1 MNALDFQAIND
12 TAADAGVLRFI
23 TAGSVDDGKSTLI
36 GRLLFDS
43 KGLLRDQVAALS
55 KGKGARSAQDGEIDL
70 ALVTDGLES
79 EREQGITIDVAYR
92 YFATPRRTFVIADA
106 PGHEQ
111 YTRNMVT
118 AASNAEVAVILIDAS
133 RIAGKGLKAQ
143 TRRHATIAKLMGLK
157 IIVAINKMDL
167 LGWSKAAYDEIREN
181 FDRVA
186 RTLGIEDPIYVPMA
200 AVHGDNVARRSPH
213 TPWYEGPPL
222 LEILEMIEARRSDD
236 GAVRLPVQ
244 RVLRTA
250 DGLRAYAGRLESGA
264 LRPGDEVLAM
274 PSGQSA
280 FVQSIRTYDGNLSA
294 AVAGQSVSVVLD
306 RDLDLGRG
314 DTLTSTEAKAA
325 KALVADL
332 CWLDEQP
339 WEKGRRY
346 LLKQG
351 TRTTQ
356 ALIDGIVFV
365 REMTEL
371 SEVGEASGLKLNDVA
386 SVRIKM
392 RDPVL
397 ADLYNERPATGAF
410 VLIDPVSNQTAA
422 AGMIRE
428 AA

>member
-1 MNALDFQAIND
+1 MAPP
-12 TAADAGVLRFI
+12 ADIFEGVPDVLRFI

-43 KGLLRDQVAALS
+43 KGLLRDQVAALTRAH
-55 KGKGARSAQDGEIDL
+55 GAQSTTQDGDIDL

-92 YFATPRRTFVIADA
+92 YFATPRRSFVIADA

-118 AASNAEVAVILIDAS
+118 AASNAEVAIILIDAS

-157 IIVAINKMDL
+157 VIVAINKMDL
-167 LGWSKAAYDEIREN
+167 TGWSRAVYDEIREN
-181 FDRVA
+181 FSRVA

-200 AVHGDNVARRSPH
+200 AKHGDNVARPSPH

-222 LEILEMIEARRSDD
+222 LELLETLDVTRGQTSAFRF
-236 GAVRLPVQ
+236 PVQ

-250 DGLRAYAGRLESGA
+250 QGTRAYAGRVESGV
-264 LRPGDEVLAM
+264 LRPGDEVVAM
-274 PSGQSA
+274 PSGKTA
-280 FVQSIRTYDGNLSA
+280 IVESIRSYDGAHAQVNE
-294 AVAGQSVSVVLD
+294 GQSVSIVLD
-306 RDLDLGRG
+306 RDLDVGRG
-314 DTLTSTEAKAA
+314 DTLASAEAQAA
-325 KALVADL
+325 KAITADL
-332 CWLDEQP
+332 CWLDETP
-339 WEKGRRY
+339 WEQGRRY
-346 LLKQG
+346 LLRQA

-371 SEVGEASGLKLNDVA
+371 AEVSEATGLKLNDIA
-386 SVRIKM
+386 SVRIKT
-392 RDPVL
+392 RDPIL
-397 ADLYNERPATGAF
+397 ADLYGDRPATGAF
-410 VLIDPVSNQTAA
+410 VLIDPASNQTAA

>member
-1 MNALDFQAIND
+1 MSAIDFPRIGED
-12 TAADAGVLRFI
+12 ADVLRFI

-43 KGLLRDQVAALS
+43 KGLLRDQVASLS
-55 KGKGARSAQDGEIDL
+55 RSRTGEPVEMDL
-70 ALVTDGLES
+70 SLVTDGLES

-92 YFATPRRTFVIADA
+92 YFATPQRSFVIADA

-118 AASNAEVAVILIDAS
+118 AASNAEAAIILIDAS
-133 RIAGKGLKAQ
+133 RIAGKELKAQ

-157 IIVAINKMDL
+157 VIVAINKMDL
-167 LGWSKAAYDEIREN
+167 TGWSQEAFEEIREG
-181 FDRVA
+181 FARVA
-186 RTLGIEDPIYVPMA
+186 RTLGIVDAIYVPISA
-200 AVHGDNVARRSPH
+200 KNGDNVARQSQN

-222 LEILEMIEARRSDD
+222 LEILQGIDASRSD
-236 GAVRLPVQ
+236 GGVFRMPVQ
-244 RVLRTA
+244 RVLRMPGGA
-250 DGLRAYAGRLESGA
+250 RAYAGRVESGVV
-264 LRPGDEVLAM
+264 RPGDEIVVM
-274 PSGQSA
+274 PSGQTA
-280 FVQSIRTYDGNLSA
+280 AVEAIRTFDGVLPA
-294 AVAGQSVSVVLD
+294 AGEGRSISIVLD
-306 RDLDLGRG
+306 RDVDVGRG
-314 DTLTSTEAKAA
+314 DTLASGEAASA
-325 KALVADL
+325 RAVVADL

-356 ALIDGIVFV
+356 ALIEDIVFV

-371 SEVGEASGLKLNDVA
+371 SEVSEASGLKLNDIA
-386 SVRIKM
+386 SVRIKT
-392 RDPVL
+392 RDPII
-397 ADLYNERPATGAF
+397 ADLYGERPATGAF
-410 VLIDPVSNQTAA
+410 VLIDAASNQTAA

>member
-1 MNALDFQAIND
+1 MSFLNEDGEP
-12 TAADAGVLRFI
+12 GVLRFI

-43 KGLLRDQVAALS
+43 KGLLRDQVAAIS
-55 KGKGARSAQDGEIDL
+55 KVRAGSNEDAEIDL

-92 YFATPRRTFVIADA
+92 YFATPRRSFIIADA

-118 AASNAEVAVILIDAS
+118 AASNADAAVILIDAS
-133 RIAGKGLKAQ
+133 RLAGKGLKAQ

-157 IIVAINKMDL
+157 VIVAVNKMDL
-167 LGWSKAAYDEIREN
+167 TGWSRAVFEEIRDN
-181 FDRVA
+181 FARVA
-186 RTLGIEDPIYVPMA
+186 RTLGIEDPIYVPIA
-200 AVHGDNVARRSPH
+200 AKHGDNVARRTPH
-213 TPWYEGPPL
+213 TPWYDGPPL
-222 LEILEMIEARRSDD
+222 LEILETLDAARRND
-236 GAVRLPVQ
+236 GVFRLPVQ
-244 RVLRTA
+244 RVIRMP
-250 DGLRAYAGRLESGA
+250 DGARAYAGRISSGA
-264 LRPGDEVLAM
+264 VAVGQEITVL
-274 PSGQSA
+274 PSGKTA
-280 FVQSIRTYDGNLSA
+280 VVEAIRTFDGA
-294 AVAGQSVSVVLD
+294 FADAGEGQSVGVVLD
-306 RDLDLGRG
+306 RDVDVSRG
-314 DTLTSTEAKAA
+314 DTLASAEARTTRAF
-325 KALVADL
+325 VADL
-332 CWLDEQP
+332 CWLDEEP

-351 TRTTQ
+351 SRTTQ

-371 SEVGEASGLKLNDVA
+371 AEVGEAVGLKLNDIA
-386 SVRIKM
+386 SVKVKL

-397 ADLYNERPATGAF
+397 ADTYSERPATGAF
-410 VLIDPVSNQTAA
+410 VLIDAASNQTAA

>member
-1 MNALDFQAIND
+1 MRAVQPPAGAFDGEP
-12 TAADAGVLRFI
+12 GVLRFI

-43 KGLLRDQVAALS
+43 KGLLRDQVAALTTAR
-55 KGKGARSAQDGEIDL
+55 GAQSALQDGDIDL

-92 YFATPRRTFVIADA
+92 YFATPRRSFVIADA

-118 AASNAEVAVILIDAS
+118 AASNAEVAIILIDAS
-133 RIAGKGLKAQ
+133 RLAGKGLKAQ
-143 TRRHATIAKLMGLK
+143 TRRHATIAALMGLK
-157 IIVAINKMDL
+157 VIVAVNKMDL
-167 LGWSKAAYDEIREN
+167 TGWSRAVFEEIREN
-181 FDRVA
+181 FERVA
-186 RTLGIEDPIYVPMA
+186 RTLAIADPVYVPLA
-200 AVHGDNVARRSPH
+200 AKHGDNVAARSPH

-222 LEILEMIEARRSDD
+222 LEILETIEAARGVS
-236 GAVRLPVQ
+236 AAFRLPVQ
-244 RVLRTA
+244 RVLRMA
-250 DGLRAYAGRLESGA
+250 NGARAYAGRVESGVVK
-264 LRPGDEVLAM
+264 PGDEVVAM

-280 FVQSIRTYDGNLSA
+280 VVESIRTYDGSRADA
-294 AVAGQSVSVVLD
+294 AEGQSVSIVLD

-314 DTLTSTEAKAA
+314 DTLTSPDAQAVKSVT
-325 KALVADL
+325 ADL
-332 CWLDEQP
+332 CWLDEAP

-346 LLKQG
+346 LLRQA

-356 ALIDGIVFV
+356 ALIESIVFV

-371 SEVGEASGLKLNDVA
+371 AEVSEASGLKLNDIA
-386 SVRIKM
+386 SVRIKT
-392 RDPVL
+392 RDAIL
-397 ADLYNERPATGAF
+397 GDLYGARPATGAF

>member
-1 MNALDFQAIND
+1 MNALDLQAETD
-12 TAADAGVLRFI
+12 SDAGVLRFI

-36 GRLLFDS
+36 GRLLFDA

-55 KGKGARSAQDGEIDL
+55 KSRGARSAQDSELDL

-167 LGWSKAAYDEIREN
+167 TGWSRAIYDEIREG
-181 FDRVA
+181 FARVA
-186 RTLGIEDPIYVPMA
+186 RTLGIEDPIYVPIA
-200 AVHGDNVARRSPH
+200 AVHGDNVTRPSPH

-222 LEILEMIEARRSDD
+222 LEILETIDATRRND
-236 GAVRLPVQ
+236 GVVRFPVQ
-244 RVLRTA
+244 RVLRMA
-250 DGLRAYAGRLESGA
+250 DGVRAYAGRLESGV

-274 PSGQSA
+274 PSGQQA
-280 FVQSIRTYDGNLSA
+280 VVQSIRTFDGALRSA
-294 AVAGQSVSVVLD
+294 IAGQSISVVLD

-314 DTLTSTEAKAA
+314 DTLASLEARAA
-325 KALVADL
+325 KGLVADL

-371 SEVGEASGLKLNDVA
+371 SEVDEAAGLRLNDIA

-397 ADLYNERPATGAF
+397 ADLYGERPATGAF

>member
-1 MNALDFQAIND
+1 MAFDHIPDGFD
-12 TAADAGVLRFI
+12 GVPDVLRFI

-55 KGKGARSAQDGEIDL
+55 RAHGAQSTTQDGDIDL

-92 YFATPRRTFVIADA
+92 YFATPRRSFVIADA

-133 RIAGKGLKAQ
+133 RLAGKGLKAQ

-157 IIVAINKMDL
+157 VIVAINKMDL
-167 LGWSKAAYDEIREN
+167 TGWSRAVYDEIREN
-181 FDRVA
+181 FSRVA
-186 RTLGIEDPIYVPMA
+186 RTLGIADPIYVPMA
-200 AVHGDNVARRSPH
+200 AKHGDNVARRSPH
-213 TPWYEGPPL
+213 TPWYDGPPL
-222 LEILEMIEARRSDD
+222 LELLETLDVTRSETS
-236 GAVRLPVQ
+236 AFRLPVQ

-250 DGLRAYAGRLESGA
+250 QGTRAYAGRVESGA
-264 LRPGDEVLAM
+264 LRPGDEIRAM
-274 PSGQSA
+274 PSGQVA
-280 FVQSIRTYDGNLSA
+280 IVDSIRSYDGA
-294 AVAGQSVSVVLD
+294 HAQVHEGQSVSIVLD
-306 RDLDLGRG
+306 RDLDIGRG
-314 DTLTSTEAKAA
+314 DTLTSAEAQSAKAIT
-325 KALVADL
+325 ADL
-332 CWLDEQP
+332 CWLDETA

-346 LLKQG
+346 LLRQG

-371 SEVGEASGLKLNDVA
+371 AEVSEASGLKLNDIA
-386 SVRIKM
+386 SVRIKT
-392 RDPVL
+392 RDPIL
-397 ADLYNERPATGAF
+397 ADLYNDRPATGAF
-410 VLIDPVSNQTAA
+410 VLIDPASNQTAA

>member
-1 MNALDFQAIND
+1 MNALDLQAE
-12 TAADAGVLRFI
+12 TTSDAGVLRFI

-36 GRLLFDS
+36 GRLLFDA

-55 KGKGARSAQDGEIDL
+55 KSRGAKSAQDSELDL

-167 LGWSKAAYDEIREN
+167 TGWSRAVYDEIRDG
-181 FDRVA
+181 FARVA
-186 RTLGIEDPIYVPMA
+186 RTLGIEDPIYVPIA
-200 AVHGDNVARRSPH
+200 AVHGDNVTRPSPH

-222 LEILEMIEARRSDD
+222 LEILEAIDATRRND
-236 GAVRLPVQ
+236 GVVRFPVQ
-244 RVLRTA
+244 RVLRMA
-250 DGLRAYAGRLESGA
+250 DGVRAYAGRLESGVVRA
-264 LRPGDEVLAM
+264 GDEVLAM
-274 PSGQSA
+274 PSGQQA
-280 FVQSIRTYDGNLSA
+280 VVQSIRTFDGALKSA
-294 AVAGQSVSVVLD
+294 IAGQSISIVLD

-314 DTLTSTEAKAA
+314 DTLTSLEARAA
-325 KALVADL
+325 KGLVADL

-371 SEVGEASGLKLNDVA
+371 SEVGEAAGLKLNDVA

-397 ADLYNERPATGAF
+397 ADLYGERPATGAF